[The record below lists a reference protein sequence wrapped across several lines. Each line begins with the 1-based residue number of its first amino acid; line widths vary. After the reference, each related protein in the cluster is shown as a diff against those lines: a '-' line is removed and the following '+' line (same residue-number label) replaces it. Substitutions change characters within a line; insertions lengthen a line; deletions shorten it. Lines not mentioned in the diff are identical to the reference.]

1 MTRGRGVADE
11 KEFERKMQRV
21 GTLVEAIEA
30 MQEPGSRAKAREIVQ
45 LLMEVHGTAIER
57 MMELIFEFSPPEQ
70 SGGADASQSIS
81 AGIID
86 KLARDP
92 IVRSMLLLYSLH
104 PDDLESRVTQAV
116 ELAGERLR
124 KLNASVELASLE
136 GNEARFRLH
145 VSGHACGSTVHT
157 LQSTVEEC
165 LYELAPDLASV
176 AFLESSDGGASG
188 FVPLD
193 RLWKQPAT
201 SHGLA
206 VPTPASLSVARDAE
220 GEGAH

>member
-1 MTRGRGVADE
+1 VADE

-21 GTLVEAIEA
+21 GALVEAIEA
-30 MQEPGSRAKAREIVQ
+30 MQEPGSKAKAREIVQ
-45 LLMEVHGTAIER
+45 LLMEVHGAGIER

-70 SGGADASQSIS
+70 PGRVDASGS
-81 AGIID
+81 ASGGIID
-86 KLARDP
+86 KLGRDP

-116 ELAGERLR
+116 ELAGSRLR

-136 GNEARFRLH
+136 GNEVRLRLH
-145 VSGHACGSTVHT
+145 VSGHACGSTAHT

-176 AFLESSDGGASG
+176 AFLESNDGGASG

-193 RLWKQPAT
+193 RLLKHSAT
-201 SHGLA
+201 SQGLA
-206 VPTPASLSVARDAE
+206 VPTLASLPAARDAE
-220 GEGAH
+220 VERAH